1 MKALSVYLLF
11 IFPKNKSPISNDF
24 NLTEYWGL
32 YVCWFTYL
40 CIKTIILNNMHFRIT
55 VVNLQRSNTAIFFLT
70 LGITPECL
78 WVHRILYYVLN
89 VYIVFWT
96 DDNGIWN
103 NYIDSWFVLVTSI
116 ARGNIRFKICKY
128 WNFHSQYND
137 IAVSYFFLNFTISSL
152 ILVNKSSQTMA
163 IYKYE

>member
-32 YVCWFTYL
+32 CVCWFTYL
-40 CIKTIILNNMHFRIT
+40 CIKTIILNNMHFRVT
-55 VVNLQRSNTAIFFLT
+55 VVNLQRGNTAIFFLT
-70 LGITPECL
+70 LGITPKCL

-116 ARGNIRFKICKY
+116 ARGNIKFKICKY